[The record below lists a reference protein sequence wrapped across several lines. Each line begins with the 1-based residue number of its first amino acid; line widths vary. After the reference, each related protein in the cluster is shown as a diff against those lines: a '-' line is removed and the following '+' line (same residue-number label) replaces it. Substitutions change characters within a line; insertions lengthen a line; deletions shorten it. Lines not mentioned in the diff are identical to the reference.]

1 MNKVYLKG
9 NLGNDP
15 EIKELMG
22 GSILAKIR
30 VATNETYTNKEGNN
44 ISNTQWHS
52 VVAWGEVAKE
62 VKEKLKKGSY
72 ISLEGKLAHR
82 SYEDKTGTKKYVT
95 EIVMSN
101 FELINE
107 KSSV

>member
-15 EIKELMG
+15 ELKELAG
-22 GSILAKIR
+22 GNTLAKLRI
-30 VATNETYTNKEGNN
+30 ATNETYNDKEGNSV
-44 ISNTQWHS
+44 SNTQWHS
-52 VVAWGEVAKE
+52 VVAWGETAKD
-62 VKEKLKKGSY
+62 VSKLKKGDY

-95 EIVMSN
+95 EVVMFN
-101 FELINE
+101 FEVVNE